1 MKFVNSGLS
10 APQKVWV
17 LTDQQLL
24 SLDAS
29 GIGFDQLSK
38 LPKLLERVPEQDVI
52 DIALTQ
58 YRVGMKLGVKVENVF
73 EQFNDDYKD
82 ILLSKIKTEQ
92 DRLSKVEH
100 LTELKNYSKFYVH
113 NTNDLLVMVITGAE
127 VPINY
132 ISELCAS
139 FTELH
144 VHSFTEAM
152 LKALYQTYGY
162 TYLHHKEC
170 CRELVGEEFNLA
182 KVYQA
187 LV

>member
-10 APQKVWV
+10 APKKVWV

-24 SLDAS
+24 SLDAA
-29 GIGFDQLSK
+29 GIGFDRLSELPTLLDK
-38 LPKLLERVPEQDVI
+38 LPEQDVI

-58 YRVGMKLGVKVENVF
+58 YRVGLKFGVDVGNVF

-92 DRLSKVEH
+92 KRLSKVQH

-113 NTNDLLVMVITGAE
+113 NTNELLVLVITDAE
-127 VPINY
+127 VSMNY
-132 ISELCAS
+132 ISGLCAS

-144 VHSFTEAM
+144 VQSFTESM

-170 CRELVGEEFNLA
+170 CRNLIDGEFNLA